1 MTDITIEQVLRAR
14 EVLDANE
21 VPPDATQWM
30 IDYLS
35 CGHFVAIPIN
45 APDKQ
50 PHLVY
55 EDAPL
60 HKCCVEALE
69 SKWLDNASA

>member
-1 MTDITIEQVLRAR
+1 MTDTLER
-14 EVLDANE
+14 
-21 VPPDATQWM
+21 PPQTQWM
-30 IDYLS
+30 IEYLA

-45 APDKQ
+45 SNEK

-60 HKCCVEALE
+60 HKCCVDALE
-69 SKWLDNASA
+69 SKWGEETA

>member
-1 MTDITIEQVLRAR
+1 MTDLLEQLDR
-14 EVLDANE
+14 ETVIRNMATE
-21 VPPDATQWM
+21 TQWM
-30 IDYLS
+30 IDYLA

-69 SKWLDNASA
+69 SKWGEENHRD